1 VGTVTKNIY
10 FNSKR
15 IENIKSFKLRKEF
28 FLLKLIDMLSWEIY
42 EVCLVNFEKLNLG
55 VIFSSNLSTQE
66 NKNYLSFNSKEE
78 EGRLEWGMSGNVC
91 LLEVRCWETFK
102 FLKLWGDSNTPTH
115 TPNTHTHQT
124 HTHSKH
130 THQTHTPNTHTQ
142 THTHAKCYEMENKF
156 WGRQQQWM
164 REKMKYFRG
173 CTCT

>member
-1 VGTVTKNIY
+1 
-10 FNSKR
+10 
-15 IENIKSFKLRKEF
+15 
-28 FLLKLIDMLSWEIY
+28 MLSWEIY

-115 TPNTHTHQT
+115 THTNTHTKHTHTPNTHTL
-124 HTHSKH
+124 
-130 THQTHTPNTHTQ
+130 QTHTPNTHTKHTYTN
-142 THTHAKCYEMENKF
+142 THTRKVLRNGKQILRKAAAVNEGKDEIF
-156 WGRQQQWM
+156 
-164 REKMKYFRG
+164 
-173 CTCT
+173 